1 MARISSYPYDVTVQ
15 DTDAWV
21 GSDSVNRS
29 TKQYTAEAVAK
40 YLNIKGKISIS
51 AQMVFKYLSANPGA
65 GDFSGPAD
73 GSAMT
78 SITTMQLSTSD
89 VSGQDVVAFMN
100 YLVGNNILISEQNN
114 ISTFGHFL
122 IDSYTVSAAGFYT
135 LNLTSL
141 GGNGNLTDLL
151 YYDFAVFT
159 LPAQGVPTF
168 IFTQTVA
175 AKVWGTNGIVTHN
188 LGKFPSITVIDT
200 ANTVVTGEYTYIDNS
215 SVTLTFSAAFAGKA
229 YLN

>member
-1 MARISSYPYDVTVQ
+1 MARISSYPYDITVQ

-21 GSDSVNRS
+21 GSDSVSRS
-29 TKQYTAEAVAK
+29 TKQYTAKSVAD

-51 AQMVFKYLSANPGA
+51 AQMVFKYVDGNPDA
-65 GDFSGPAD
+65 GDFSGPVD

-78 SITTMQLSTSD
+78 SITTMQLSIADT
-89 VSGQDVVAFMN
+89 SGQDVVGFMN
-100 YLVGNNILISEQNN
+100 YLVGNNILISEQKN

-122 IDSYTVSAAGFYT
+122 IDSYTVSTAGFYT
-135 LNLTSL
+135 LNLTNI

-151 YYDFAVFT
+151 YYDFAVFQ
-159 LPAQGVPTF
+159 LSSQGTSTFVFDQVVP
-168 IFTQTVA
+168 
-175 AKVWGTNGIVTHN
+175 KMVWGTTGIVTHN

-200 ANTVVTGEYTYIDNS
+200 GGTVVNGEYTYIDTNNI
-215 SVTLTFSAAFAGKA
+215 TLNFSAPFAGKA

>member
-1 MARISSYPYDVTVQ
+1 MARISSYPYDITVQ

-29 TKQYTAEAVAK
+29 TKQYTAKAVAE

-51 AQMVFKYLSANPGA
+51 AQMVFKYVVANPGA

-78 SITTMQLSTSD
+78 GITTMQLSTAD
-89 VSGQDVVAFMN
+89 VSGQDVIAFMT

-122 IDSYTVSAAGFYT
+122 IDSYTVSTAGFYT
-135 LNLTSL
+135 LNLTNI

-151 YYDFAVFT
+151 YYDFAVFQ
-159 LPAQGVPTF
+159 LSSQGAPTF
-168 IFTQTVA
+168 IFTQGVPATV
-175 AKVWGTNGIVTHN
+175 WNISHN
-188 LGKFPSITVIDT
+188 LGKFPSVS
-200 ANTVVTGEYTYIDNS
+200 VTNNNNIVTNGEITYIDNNNL
-215 SVTLTFSAAFAGKA
+215 TCTFSAGFAGTA

>member
-1 MARISSYPYDVTVQ
+1 MARISSYPYDITVQ

-51 AQMVFKYLSANPGA
+51 AQMVFKYVAVNPGA

-159 LPAQGVPTF
+159 LSSQGAPTF
-168 IFTQTVA
+168 IFTQGVPATVWN
-175 AKVWGTNGIVTHN
+175 VNHN
-188 LGKFPSITVIDT
+188 LGKFPSVSVVNNNNVLMYGDT
-200 ANTVVTGEYTYIDNS
+200 TYVDKNNLIIN
-215 SVTLTFSAAFAGKA
+215 FSAGFSGKA

>member
-1 MARISSYPYDVTVQ
+1 MARISSYPYDITVQ

-51 AQMVFKYLSANPGA
+51 AQMVFKYLAANPGA

-159 LPAQGVPTF
+159 LSSQGAPTF
-168 IFTQTVA
+168 IFTQGVPATVWN
-175 AKVWGTNGIVTHN
+175 VNHN
-188 LGKFPSITVIDT
+188 LGKFPSVSVVNNNNVLMYGDT
-200 ANTVVTGEYTYIDNS
+200 TYVDKNNLIIN
-215 SVTLTFSAAFAGKA
+215 FSAGFSGKA

>member
-1 MARISSYPYDVTVQ
+1 MARISSYPYDITIQ

-21 GSDSVNRS
+21 GSDSINRS
-29 TKQYTAEAVAK
+29 TKQYTAKAVAE

-51 AQMVFKYLSANPGA
+51 AQMVFKYVAANPGA

-78 SITTMQLSTSD
+78 GITTMQLSTAD
-89 VSGQDVVAFMN
+89 VSGQDVIAFMT

-122 IDSYTVSAAGFYT
+122 IDSYTVSTAGFYT
-135 LNLTSL
+135 LNLTNI

-151 YYDFAVFT
+151 YYDFAVFQLSSQQAPT
-159 LPAQGVPTF
+159 FVFTQGVPA
-168 IFTQTVA
+168 TV
-175 AKVWGTNGIVTHN
+175 WNISHN
-188 LGKFPSITVIDT
+188 LGKFPSVS
-200 ANTVVTGEYTYIDNS
+200 VTNNNNIVTNGEITYIDNNNL
-215 SVTLTFSAAFAGKA
+215 TCTFSAGFAGTA

>member
-1 MARISSYPYDVTVQ
+1 MARISSYPYDITVQ

-51 AQMVFKYLSANPGA
+51 AQMVFKYVAVNPKA

-78 SITTMQLSTSD
+78 GITTMQLSTAD
-89 VSGQDVVAFMN
+89 VSGQDVIAFMT

-122 IDSYTVSAAGFYT
+122 IDSYTVSTAGFYT
-135 LNLTSL
+135 LNLTNI
-141 GGNGNLTDLL
+141 GGSGNLKELL

-159 LPAQGVPTF
+159 LPSKVVHDFT
-168 IFTQTVA
+168 FTQPTPSVEWA
-175 AKVWGTNGIVTHN
+175 IQHN
-188 LGKFPSITVIDT
+188 MDKFPSVSVVNNNNILMYGNTTYVDTNNLIITFT
-200 ANTVVTGEYTYIDNS
+200 AG
-215 SVTLTFSAAFAGKA
+215 FSGKA

>member
-21 GSDSVNRS
+21 GSDSVSRS
-29 TKQYTAEAVAK
+29 TKQYTAQSVAD

-51 AQMVFKYLSANPGA
+51 AQMVFKYVDGNPDA
-65 GDFSGPAD
+65 GDFSGPVD

-78 SITTMQLSTSD
+78 GITTMQLSTAD
-89 VSGQDVVAFMN
+89 VSGQDVIAFMN

-122 IDSYTVSAAGFYT
+122 IDSYTVSTAGFYT

-159 LPAQGVPTF
+159 LSSQGAPTF
-168 IFTQTVA
+168 IFTQAVA
-175 AKVWGTNGIVTHN
+175 ATVWNVSHN
-188 LGKFPSITVIDT
+188 LVKFPSITVIDT
-200 ANTVVTGEYTYIDNS
+200 ANTVVNGEYTYIDNNN
-215 SVTLTFSAAFAGKA
+215 VTLKFSAAFAGKA

>member
-1 MARISSYPYDVTVQ
+1 MARISSYPYDITVQ

-29 TKQYTAEAVAK
+29 TKQYTAKAVAE

-51 AQMVFKYLSANPGA
+51 AQMVFKYVAANPGA

-78 SITTMQLSTSD
+78 GITTMQLSTAD
-89 VSGQDVVAFMN
+89 VSGQDVIAFMT

-135 LNLTSL
+135 LNLTNI

-151 YYDFAVFT
+151 YYDFAVFQLSSQQAPT
-159 LPAQGVPTF
+159 FVFTQGVPA
-168 IFTQTVA
+168 TV
-175 AKVWGTNGIVTHN
+175 WNISHN
-188 LGKFPSITVIDT
+188 LGKFPSVS
-200 ANTVVTGEYTYIDNS
+200 VTNNNNIVTNGEITYIDNNNL
-215 SVTLTFSAAFAGKA
+215 TCTFSAGFAGTA

>member
-1 MARISSYPYDVTVQ
+1 MARISSYPYDITVQ

-29 TKQYTAEAVAK
+29 TKQYTAKAVAE

-51 AQMVFKYLSANPGA
+51 AQMVFKYVAVNPKA

-78 SITTMQLSTSD
+78 GITTMQLSTAD
-89 VSGQDVVAFMN
+89 VSGQDVIAFMT
-100 YLVGNNILISEQNN
+100 YLVGSNILISEQNN

-122 IDSYTVSAAGFYT
+122 IDSYTISTAGFYT
-135 LNLTSL
+135 LNLTNI

-151 YYDFAVFT
+151 YYDFAVFQ
-159 LPAQGVPTF
+159 LSSQGAPTF
-168 IFTQTVA
+168 IFTQAVADTVWN
-175 AKVWGTNGIVTHN
+175 VNHN
-188 LGKFPSITVIDT
+188 LGKFPSVSVVNNNNVVI
-200 ANTVVTGEYTYIDNS
+200 NGEITYIDNNNL
-215 SVTLTFSAAFAGKA
+215 TCTFSAGFAGTA

>member
-1 MARISSYPYDVTVQ
+1 MARISSYPYDITVQ

-29 TKQYTAEAVAK
+29 TKQYTAKAVAE

-51 AQMVFKYLSANPGA
+51 AQMVFKYVVANPGA

-78 SITTMQLSTSD
+78 GITTMQLSTTD
-89 VSGQDVVAFMN
+89 VSGQDVIAFMT

-122 IDSYTVSAAGFYT
+122 IDSYTVSTAGFYT
-135 LNLTSL
+135 LNLTNI
-141 GGNGNLTDLL
+141 GGSGNLKELL

-159 LPAQGVPTF
+159 LPSKVVHDFT
-168 IFTQTVA
+168 FTQPTPSVEWA
-175 AKVWGTNGIVTHN
+175 IQHN
-188 LGKFPSITVIDT
+188 MDKFPSVSVVNNNNILMYGNTTYVDT
-200 ANTVVTGEYTYIDNS
+200 NNLIINFTAG
-215 SVTLTFSAAFAGKA
+215 FSGKA